1 MFSKVS
7 IRARISLAFGL
18 LVALMLVVAAFGQWG
33 TQEGKS
39 ALHEIYAV
47 QLSSAV
53 ALGDTKYNM
62 AIARV
67 SMDRALLHPESPDV
81 KVLLQKA
88 RAYLAT
94 SKKAYERYL
103 ALPKSAE
110 QQKLAEAVSLT
121 FDRLIKGAIEP
132 TLQSLEMGDAVAA
145 NRITMDVM
153 PPLALAFTRS
163 TDALNDYLM
172 TSGESSYENFQS
184 TLSTVG
190 GASVGALCVAILLS
204 LVCAIGLH
212 RAIGRPLTRAL
223 EVCSAMSNGDL
234 SNKVQVEGR
243 HEMSALMQGLSSM
256 QEGLRSTVTTVL
268 SSSESMAS
276 ATSEIASGNSDLS
289 RRTEAQAA
297 ALEQT
302 AASMEELTATV
313 AQNSERVGFATEY
326 ASNASGIA
334 KTGGVVM
341 DRAVRTMAGISDQST
356 KIASIIGTIE
366 GIAFQTNILALNAAV
381 EAARAGEQGRGFAV
395 VAAEVRTLAQ
405 RSASA
410 AKEIKALIDEAVTGV
425 TEGSGLIDQA
435 GRTMMEIVQSIEKVS
450 NVMQEVAAAA
460 KEQRDGIEQVNRAV
474 SQLDETT
481 QQNAALVEE
490 TTAAALSLADQAQTL
505 RSAASR
511 FRT

>member
-1 MFSKVS
+1 MFSRVS

-18 LVALMLVVAAFGQWG
+18 LVALVSIVAAFGQWG
-33 TQEGKS
+33 TQAGKS
-39 ALHEIYAV
+39 ALREVYAV

-53 ALGDTKYNM
+53 ALGDTKYNL

-81 KVLLQKA
+81 RVLLQKA

-94 SKKAYERYL
+94 SKKAYGRYL
-103 ALPKSAE
+103 ALPKSTG
-110 QQKLAEAVSLT
+110 QQRLADAVSLT
-121 FDRLIKGAIEP
+121 LDRLIKGAIEP
-132 TLQSLEMGDAVAA
+132 TLQSLETGDAVAA
-145 NRITMDVM
+145 NRVTMEVM
-153 PPLALAFTRS
+153 PPLALAFTKS

-172 TSGESSYENFQS
+172 TSGASSYEDFQS
-184 TLSTVG
+184 TLSTVS
-190 GASVGALCVAILLS
+190 GASIAALCTAILLS

-234 SNKVQVEGR
+234 SSTVQVDGR
-243 HEMSALMQGLSSM
+243 HEMSALMQGLLSM
-256 QEGLRSTVTTVL
+256 QDGLKSTVTTVL
-268 SSSESMAS
+268 SSSELMAT
-276 ATSEIASGNSDLS
+276 ATSEIASGNADLS
-289 RRTEAQAA
+289 QRTEAQAA

-313 AQNSERVGFATEY
+313 AQNNERVGFATDY
-326 ASNASGIA
+326 ANNASDVA
-334 KTGGVVM
+334 KRGGVVM
-341 DRAVRTMAGISDQST
+341 DRAVRTMAGISNQST

-366 GIAFQTNILALNAAV
+366 AIAFQTNILALNAAV

-410 AKEIKALIDEAVTGV
+410 AREIKMLIDEAVTGV
-425 TEGSGLIDQA
+425 TEGSGLIDRA
-435 GRTMMEIVQSIEKVS
+435 GRTMTEIVKSIEKVS
-450 NVMQEVAAAA
+450 DVMQEVVVASN
-460 KEQRDGIEQVNRAV
+460 EQRDGIEQVNRAV

-481 QQNAALVEE
+481 QRNAALVQE
-490 TTAAALSLADQAQTL
+490 TTAAALSLAAQAQTL

-511 FRT
+511 FRI